1 MEGASNEFNELNE
14 LSELGVV
21 VESEEG
27 EHFLPSSVAL
37 RVVPMPELT
46 VVPGAPRQVLG
57 AALYEGDVV
66 LVLAAGSATSDC
78 LICRMDDSLIGLGG
92 VRVVRS
98 GVPQQAL
105 PRFDLRGFVE
115 LAANSRKMA

>member
-1 MEGASNEFNELNE
+1 M
-14 LSELGVV
+14 
-21 VESEEG
+21 ESEEG

>member
-1 MEGASNEFNELNE
+1 MERASNDRDELN
-14 LSELGVV
+14 ELGVV
-21 VESEEG
+21 VESEQG
-27 EHFLPSSVAL
+27 ERFLPSSVVL

-66 LVLAAGSATSDC
+66 LVLAAGPGTSDC
-78 LICRMDDSLIGLGG
+78 LICRIDDSLIGLGG

-98 GVPQQAL
+98 GVPQQSL
-105 PRFDLRGFVE
+105 PLFDLRGLVE
-115 LAANSRKMA
+115 SAANSRKMA